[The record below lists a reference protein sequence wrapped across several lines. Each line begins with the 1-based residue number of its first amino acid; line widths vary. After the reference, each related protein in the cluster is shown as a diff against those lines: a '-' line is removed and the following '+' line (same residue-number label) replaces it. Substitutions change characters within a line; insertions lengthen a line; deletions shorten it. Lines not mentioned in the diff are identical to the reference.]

1 MQSRNLWLCRWVV
14 LCSCVCS
21 SVGQAENWPGWRGP
35 RGDGSSEES
44 QVPVT
49 WSESEHIAWKV
60 KLPCG
65 GHSSPIVFGN
75 RVFLVGANTGEQ
87 PSRVLMCLDFATGK
101 LLWEKV
107 VVESPL
113 EKKHQLN
120 SWASGTPVTDGEKVY
135 VSFLDQKDL
144 LVAAYDFNGQEQ
156 WQVRPGVFKSV
167 HGFCSCPVIFEDKLI
182 VNGDHD
188 GESYIGALKRS
199 NGETVWKTPREYKT
213 RSYCTPII
221 REIDGRTQMMLSGSK
236 CVASYD
242 PRTGRQLWM
251 LDGPTEQFVASLVY
265 NKGLIFMTG
274 GFPDHHVMAIDPR
287 GSGKITE
294 ASHVKW
300 HYKKADAYVPSPIAC
315 GDYFLIVSDGGIGT
329 CYEAVSGDIQWQERL
344 GTHYSASLVTA
355 NGLVYFLDD
364 HGQMKVIKPGPTLEV
379 VAVNKLGE
387 DTFASPA
394 ISQGRMLIRGTNS
407 LYCIE

>member
-1 MQSRNLWLCRWVV
+1 MPNMRRLLWGLTC
-14 LCSCVCS
+14 LAAMAMTA
-21 SVGQAENWPGWRGP
+21 QAENWPGWRGP
-35 RGDGSSEES
+35 RGDGSSDETK
-44 QVPVT
+44 VPVT
-49 WSESEHIAWKV
+49 WSETEHIAWKV
-60 KLPCG
+60 KLPYG
-65 GHSSPIVFGN
+65 GHSSPIVLGN
-75 RVFLVGANTGEQ
+75 RVFLVGANVGDH
-87 PSRVLMCLDFATGK
+87 PSRVLVCLDFATGK

-107 VVESPL
+107 VVETPL
-113 EKKHQLN
+113 EKKHKLN

-135 VSFLDQKDL
+135 VSFLDQTDM
-144 LVAAYDFNGQEQ
+144 LVAAYDLEGQRL
-156 WQVRPGVFKSV
+156 WQTRPGVFKSV
-167 HGFCSCPVIFEDKLI
+167 HGFCSSPVVFKDLLI

-188 GESYIGALKRS
+188 GESYLTALKRTT
-199 NGETVWKTPREYKT
+199 GETVWKTPREYKT

-242 PRTGRQLWM
+242 PHTGKQLWM

-274 GFPDHHVMAIDPR
+274 GFPDHHIMAIDPR
-287 GSGKITE
+287 GSGKITNE
-294 ASHVKW
+294 SHVKW

-315 GDYFLIVSDGGIGT
+315 GDYFLIVSDAGIGT
-329 CYEAVSGDIQWQERL
+329 CYDAVSGKIQWQERL
-344 GTHYSASLVTA
+344 GPHYSASLVTA

-364 HGQMKVIKPGPTLEV
+364 HGLMKVIKPGPTLEV
-379 VAVNKLGE
+379 VAENKLTE

-394 ISQGRMLIRGTNS
+394 ISQGRMLIRGTDS

>member
-1 MQSRNLWLCRWVV
+1 MQARFAVCALWMLCGFVS
-14 LCSCVCS
+14 L
-21 SVGQAENWPGWRGP
+21 GQAENWPGWRGP
-35 RGDGSSEES
+35 RGDGSSDETK
-44 QVPVT
+44 VPVT
-49 WSESEHIAWKV
+49 WGEAEHIAWKV
-60 KLPCG
+60 KIPYG
-65 GHSSPIVFGN
+65 GHSSPIVLGN
-75 RVFLVGANTGEQ
+75 RVFLVGAKTGEQ
-87 PSRVLMCLDFATGK
+87 PGRVLMCHDFKTGK

-107 VVESPL
+107 VVETPL
-113 EKKHQLN
+113 EKKHHLN

-135 VSFLDQKDL
+135 VSFLDQADM
-144 LVAAYDFNGQEQ
+144 LVAAYDLEGKLQ
-156 WQVRPGVFKSV
+156 WQTRPGVFKSQ
-167 HGFCSCPVIFEDKLI
+167 HGFCTSPVVFKDLLI

-188 GESYIGALKRS
+188 GESYLTALKRT
-199 NGETVWKTPREYKT
+199 NGDTVWKTPREYKT

-242 PRTGRQLWM
+242 PHTGKQLWM

-265 NKGLIFMTG
+265 NHGLIFMTG

-287 GSGKITE
+287 GSGKITNE
-294 ASHVKW
+294 SHVKW
-300 HYKKADAYVPSPIAC
+300 HYTKNDSYVPSPIAC
-315 GDYFLIVSDGGIGT
+315 GDYFLIVSDKGMGT
-329 CYEAVSGDIQWQERL
+329 CYDAVSGKIQWQEKL

-364 HGQMKVIKPGPTLEV
+364 QGLMKVIKPGPNLEI
-379 VAVNKLGE
+379 VAENKLAE

-394 ISQGRMLIRGTNS
+394 ISQGRILIRGTDS

>member
-1 MQSRNLWLCRWVV
+1 MQTRSI
-14 LCSCVCS
+14 VCGLLMWCGFVS
-21 SVGQAENWPGWRGP
+21 LGQAENWPGWRGP
-35 RGDGSSEES
+35 RGDGSSEETN
-44 QVPVT
+44 VPVA
-49 WSESEHIAWKV
+49 WSETEHIAWKV
-60 KLPCG
+60 KLPYS
-65 GHSSPIVFGN
+65 GHSSPIVLGN
-75 RVFLVGANTGEQ
+75 RVFLVGANTGSQ

-107 VVESPL
+107 VVETPL
-113 EKKHQLN
+113 EMKHKLN

-135 VSFLDQKDL
+135 VSFLDQTDM
-144 LVAAYDFNGQEQ
+144 LVAAYDLEGERL
-156 WQVRPGVFKSV
+156 WQTRPGVFKSQ
-167 HGFCSCPVIFEDKLI
+167 HGFCSSPVVFKDLLI

-188 GESYIGALKRS
+188 GESYLTGLNRT
-199 NGETVWKTPREYKT
+199 NGDTVWKTPREYKT

-242 PRTGRQLWM
+242 PHTGKQLWM

-287 GSGKITE
+287 GSGKITNE
-294 ASHVKW
+294 SHVKW
-300 HYKKADAYVPSPIAC
+300 HYTKKKYSYVPSPIAC
-315 GDYFLIVSDGGIGT
+315 GDYFLIASDDGFGT
-329 CYEAVSGDIQWQERL
+329 CYDAESGTIQWQERL
-344 GTHYSASLVTA
+344 APHYSASLVTA

-364 HGQMKVIKPGPTLEV
+364 RGLMKVIKPGPTLEI
-379 VAVNKLGE
+379 VAENQLNE

-394 ISQGRMLIRGTNS
+394 ISQGRMLIRGTDS

>member
-1 MQSRNLWLCRWVV
+1 MPNVRRLLWGLMCFGALTVTAH
-14 LCSCVCS
+14 
-21 SVGQAENWPGWRGP
+21 AENWPGWRGP
-35 RGDGSSEES
+35 RGDGSSQEAS
-44 QVPVT
+44 VPVT
-49 WSESEHIAWKV
+49 WSETEHIAWKV
-60 KLPCG
+60 TIPYG
-65 GHSSPIVFGN
+65 GHSSPIVFGD

-87 PSRVLMCLDFATGK
+87 PNRVLMCLDFKSGK
-101 LLWEKV
+101 LLWERV
-107 VVESPL
+107 VVETPL
-113 EKKHQLN
+113 ERKHNLN

-135 VSFLDQKDL
+135 VSFLDQTEL
-144 LVAAYDFNGQEQ
+144 LVAAYNLDGQEQ
-156 WQVRPGVFKSV
+156 WRTRPGVFKSV
-167 HGFCSCPVIFEDKLI
+167 HGFCSCPVVFKDLLI

-188 GESYIGALKRS
+188 GESYLTALKRTT
-199 NGETVWKTPREYKT
+199 GETIWKTPREYKT

-242 PRTGRQLWM
+242 PHTGKQLWM

-287 GSGKITE
+287 GSGKITNE
-294 ASHVKW
+294 SHVKW
-300 HYKKADAYVPSPIAC
+300 HYTKADSYVPSPIAC
-315 GDYFLIVSDGGIGT
+315 GDYFLIVSDFGIGT
-329 CYEAVSGDIQWQERL
+329 CYEATSGTIQWQERL

-364 HGQMKVIKPGPTLEV
+364 HGLMKVVKPGSKLDI
-379 VAVNKLGE
+379 VAENKLDE

-394 ISQGRMLIRGTNS
+394 ISQGKLLIRGTDS
-407 LYCIE
+407 LYCIQ

>member
-1 MQSRNLWLCRWVV
+1 MQTRSI
-14 LCSCVCS
+14 VCS
-21 SVGQAENWPGWRGP
+21 LLMWCGFVSLGQAENWPGWRGP
-35 RGDGSSEES
+35 RGDGSSDETN
-44 QVPVT
+44 VPVR
-49 WSESEHIAWKV
+49 WSETEHIRWKV
-60 KLPCG
+60 KIAHG

-75 RVFLVGANTGEQ
+75 RVFLVGANTGKQ
-87 PSRVLMCLDFATGK
+87 PSRMLMCLDFATGK
-101 LLWEKV
+101 MLWEKV
-107 VVESPL
+107 VVETPL
-113 EKKHQLN
+113 EKKHHLN

-135 VSFLDQKDL
+135 VSFLDQQDM
-144 LVAAYDFNGQEQ
+144 LVAAYDFGGRQL

-167 HGFCSCPVIFEDKLI
+167 HGFCSSPVIFKDLLI

-188 GESYIGALKRS
+188 GDSYLTALKRT
-199 NGETVWKTPREYKT
+199 NGDTVWKTPREYKT

-242 PRTGRQLWM
+242 PHTGKQIWM

-274 GFPDHHVMAIDPR
+274 GFPDHHIMAIDPR
-287 GSGKITE
+287 GSGKITND
-294 ASHVKW
+294 SHVKW
-300 HYKKADAYVPSPIAC
+300 HYTKNDSYVPSPIAC
-315 GDYFLIVSDGGIGT
+315 GDYFLLVSDKGVGT
-329 CYEAVSGDIQWQERL
+329 CYDAVSGAIQWQEKL
-344 GTHYSASLVTA
+344 GTHYSASLVAA

-364 HGQMKVIKPGPTLEV
+364 QGLMKVIKPGPKLEV
-379 VAVNKLGE
+379 VAENNLDE

-394 ISQGRMLIRGTNS
+394 ISQGRMLIRGTDS